1 MSLDDTLRFL
11 VPAILAVAASY
22 TLDRACAARG
32 LLPPGFAIPWRR
44 WGALVLVAMILWVG
58 TLAPLGSIGRQVQF
72 DVSQITT
79 PRLFLLHAMLVT
91 ALVSWFLLGYAGV
104 RRPARPVVV
113 AEPEPEPELVLLPD
127 LSGLEPALAPA
138 TGTAETAGTAG
149 TAESAE
155 IAEIAERPEIPAS
168 VPEPGPSL
176 WRQFRTQFG
185 FVAPDVPR
193 EIGAGILLGIG
204 AWGAVLLGA
213 FVLGAVLWAL
223 GGADAVPH
231 KPPDLIPWIAA
242 LPVAV
247 RLLVSLSAGV
257 VEETFFRGFL
267 QPRIGILLS
276 TGLFVLAH
284 FSYGQPFMLVGIGLL
299 SLIYAWIV
307 RWREN
312 IWPAI
317 AAHTLFDSVQLLV
330 VIPSALR
337 FLEKEGGH
345 VALLL
350 GRGLGLGN

>member
-1 MSLDDTLRFL
+1 LSLDDTLRFL

-44 WGALVLVAMILWVG
+44 WSALVLVAMILWVG
-58 TLAPLGSIGRQVQF
+58 SLAPLGSIGRQVQF

-91 ALVSWFLLGYAGV
+91 ALVSWFLLGFAGV
-104 RRPARPVVV
+104 RRPAQPVVV
-113 AEPEPEPELVLLPD
+113 PDLTPELVLLPD
-127 LSGLEPALAPA
+127 LSGTEE
-138 TGTAETAGTAG
+138 TTETEGTVESSEMPETP
-149 TAESAE
+149 EM
-155 IAEIAERPEIPAS
+155 PEIPETVAS
-168 VPEPGPSL
+168 APAPAPSL
-176 WRQFRTQFG
+176 WRQFQTQFG
-185 FVAPDVPR
+185 FVALDVPR
-193 EIGAGILLGIG
+193 EIGAGLLLGIG

-242 LPVAV
+242 LPIAL

-267 QPRIGILLS
+267 QPRIGIALS
-276 TGLFVLAH
+276 SLLFVFAH
-284 FSYGQPFMLVGIGLL
+284 FSYGQPLMLVGIATL
-299 SLIYAWIV
+299 SLIYAFLV
-307 RWREN
+307 RWRQT

-317 AAHTLFDSVQLLV
+317 AAHALFDGVQLLV
-330 VIPSALR
+330 IIPMALR
-337 FLEKEGGH
+337 FMEKEAPKA
-345 VALLL
+345 VACMFGLLL
-350 GRGLGLGN
+350 GN